1 MPLLRKETGDR
12 KSIVAE
18 VTRLPAQNVMS
29 TVQTIPVT
37 QMLPRLNRAEKIWLI
52 CKLSLNT
59 LARNSVMIVLGG
71 IVVDTPLTHGVT
83 MKRFWYGSAL
93 AVVFS
98 LSMNVGEVCAQ
109 PVPGLG
115 PSGASP
121 TVSPYLNLLRNNGNG
136 GSPALNYFT
145 LVRPQ
150 VQSNQ
155 ALLGLTYDQS
165 QNRQAIGDL
174 TGVSFTGHP
183 TQFLN
188 YGGYFLNRG
197 SNTGGT
203 SMFGGSSLNSAGG
216 MGSMGSMGGTG
227 GGWNGSGAWNGSG
240 GGMGGMGG
248 VGGVGGGLRG
258 GGGMPGGVGGGGFG
272 R

>member
-1 MPLLRKETGDR
+1 
-12 KSIVAE
+12 
-18 VTRLPAQNVMS
+18 
-29 TVQTIPVT
+29 
-37 QMLPRLNRAEKIWLI
+37 
-52 CKLSLNT
+52 
-59 LARNSVMIVLGG
+59 MIVLGG
-71 IVVDTPLTHGVT
+71 IVIDTPLTHGVT

-121 TVSPYLNLLRNNGNG
+121 AVSPYLNLLRNNANG

-174 TGVSFTGHP
+174 NGTGMSFTGHP

-197 SNTGGT
+197 TLNGGT
-203 SMFGGSSLNSAGG
+203 SLSGGPMMNSAGG
-216 MGSMGSMGGTG
+216 TGGLGGTG
-227 GGWNGSGAWNGSG
+227 GWNGGAGVAG
-240 GGMGGMGG
+240 GL
-248 VGGVGGGLRG
+248 GGVGGGL
-258 GGGMPGGVGGGGFG
+258 GGVGGGLGG
-272 R
+272 AGGGKR

>member
-1 MPLLRKETGDR
+1 
-12 KSIVAE
+12 
-18 VTRLPAQNVMS
+18 
-29 TVQTIPVT
+29 
-37 QMLPRLNRAEKIWLI
+37 
-52 CKLSLNT
+52 
-59 LARNSVMIVLGG
+59 
-71 IVVDTPLTHGVT
+71 

-98 LSMNVGEVCAQ
+98 LSMNVGEVYAQ

-121 TVSPYLNLLRNNGNG
+121 SVSPYLNLLRNNGNG

-174 TGVSFTGHP
+174 TGMSFTGHP

-197 SNTGGT
+197 SNSGGT
-203 SMFGGSSLNSAGG
+203 SLYGGSSLNSAGG
-216 MGSMGSMGGTG
+216 MGGTG
-227 GGWNGSGAWNGSG
+227 GGWNGAGGVG
-240 GGMGGMGG
+240 GGMGG
-248 VGGVGGGLRG
+248 VVGGLRG
-258 GGGMPGGVGGGGFG
+258 GGGMPGGVGGSGFG